1 MAKVLFLHGLESK
14 PSGTKAKHLEKMGH
28 TVLNPALPKYSFEES
43 IAIAQGVID
52 REMPDVVVGSSRG
65 GAVAM
70 CLNPGYAKTVL
81 IAPAWSH
88 FRQTAGSAVS
98 PSTMILHSEKDK
110 VVLLE
115 DSTHLAKTYGAT
127 LVRVGDCH
135 RMNDEQAL
143 EALEDAV
150 TWQAERVR

>member
-14 PSGTKAKHLEKMGH
+14 PGGIKAKHLEKLGH

-43 IAIAQGVID
+43 VAIAQGVID
-52 REMPDVVVGSSRG
+52 RELPDVIVGSSRG

-70 CLNPGYAKTVL
+70 CLNPTGARTVL
-81 IAPAWSH
+81 VAPAWSH
-88 FRQTAGSAVS
+88 FRQTAHSEVAKD
-98 PSTMILHSEKDK
+98 TMILHSEKDK
-110 VVLLE
+110 TVLLE

-127 LVRVGDCH
+127 LILVGNCH
-135 RMNDEQAL
+135 RMNDEDAL

-150 TWQAERVR
+150 AWQSER